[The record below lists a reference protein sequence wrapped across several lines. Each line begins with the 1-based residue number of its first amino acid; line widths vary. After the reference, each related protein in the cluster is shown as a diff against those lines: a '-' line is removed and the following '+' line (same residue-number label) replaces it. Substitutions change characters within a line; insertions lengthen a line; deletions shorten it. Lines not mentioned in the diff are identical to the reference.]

1 MERKY
6 LDCRAIPSES
16 GCSLTIAGTEE
27 EVMRVA
33 TRHAIEDHRELDSP
47 QLQSMLRS
55 SLKDEPSARGTTGA
69 TQEEQVG
76 VH

>member
-6 LDCRAIPSES
+6 LDCREIPSES

-33 TRHAIEDHRELDSP
+33 TRHAIDDHRELDSP

-55 SLKDEPSARGTTGA
+55 SLKDEPSSQGGTGA
-69 TQEEQVG
+69 TKEEQVG
-76 VH
+76 LN